1 MTDREREYYNTY
13 VRVRDFGVENAADF
27 PLNSAGDIN
36 FKIFAPEIVKVEDSG
51 ALQESNI
58 GKQATAMKESAAV
71 EILTDLREINRTA
84 RALGVDN
91 PSIAKL
97 FQMPQNDNYQKLLA
111 GAMAFYKDS
120 EDFETQLIS
129 YGLPANFRADL
140 QTDINALEAA
150 TTDQNEAKDIKTGAT
165 GEIGSCMKIMNEALN
180 RLRGIVPNVY
190 RNTPSKLASWA
201 SASHVERPPQTPP
214 TPPVKP

>member
-36 FKIFAPEIVKVEDSG
+36 FKIFAPEIVKVEESG

-71 EILTDLREINRTA
+71 EVLTDLREINRTA

-111 GAMAFYKDS
+111 GAMAFHKDS
-120 EDFETQLIS
+120 R
-129 YGLPANFRADL
+129 ANA
-140 QTDINALEAA
+140 
-150 TTDQNEAKDIKTGAT
+150 
-165 GEIGSCMKIMNEALN
+165 
-180 RLRGIVPNVY
+180 
-190 RNTPSKLASWA
+190 SKFY
-201 SASHVERPPQTPP
+201 
-214 TPPVKP
+214 

>member
-1 MTDREREYYNTY
+1 
-13 VRVRDFGVENAADF
+13 
-27 PLNSAGDIN
+27 
-36 FKIFAPEIVKVEDSG
+36 
-51 ALQESNI
+51 
-58 GKQATAMKESAAV
+58 MKESAAV